1 MERLSSAEF
10 EELSAD
16 EQSKHVQDALGGA
29 LRDSIPHGGADAA
42 SFLDVRLYVQD
53 LAGWAPADV
62 QRLWPSYRTEIER
75 SAGDIHASFQEA
87 LDSGSLSPPQA
98 QYAKSCLLAEQRLVD
113 VADEYI

>member
-1 MERLSSAEF
+1 VERLSRAEF

-16 EQSKHVQDALGGA
+16 EQSTHVQDALGA
-29 LRDSIPHGGADAA
+29 LRDSVPHGGAEAA
-42 SFLDVRLYVQD
+42 AFLDVRFYVQD

-75 SAGDIHASFQEA
+75 SAGDIHAAFQEA
-87 LDSGSLSPPQA
+87 LDNGSLSPPQA

>member
-1 MERLSSAEF
+1 MERLSRAEF
-10 EELSAD
+10 EELSAAA
-16 EQSKHVQDALGGA
+16 QSKHVQDALGA
-29 LRDSIPHGGADAA
+29 LRDSIPHGVADAA
-42 SFLDVRLYVQD
+42 AFLDVRLYVQD